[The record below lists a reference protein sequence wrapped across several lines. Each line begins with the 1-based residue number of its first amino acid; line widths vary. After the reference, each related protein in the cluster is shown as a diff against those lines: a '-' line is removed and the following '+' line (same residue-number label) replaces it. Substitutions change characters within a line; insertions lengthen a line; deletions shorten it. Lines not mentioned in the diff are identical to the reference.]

1 MILLGSSAMMASEPP
16 AEPPPGAVK
25 ADLGFPAPGTKWV
38 ARIVPQSGATVTIT
52 YTVLGEGTYEGKPVY
67 RVSGGI
73 DTLVYDKATG
83 NTVAILRMGKE
94 ASAYSPHAGPFS
106 WPLYV
111 GKSWTASYTY
121 HDSTRGMAV
130 GPVKEEYRVAAY
142 EDVVVPAGTWK
153 AFRIE
158 SEAGGNSFS
167 TIWYAP
173 EIKLIVKRVNETT
186 IGHPLGATKSV
197 YEIIEYPVKDKAS
210 LKSET
215 QPTVGAGAK
224 AERPEWKVG
233 YEWRYAWKGP
243 TGSGTLTHAI
253 IRENTYEG
261 VPVWVIR
268 AGRNEN
274 SYAKNVLGLLATMSG
289 GKLITKR
296 NTPYQFF
303 SWPLEVGKEWSNA
316 YVLERVE
323 EKSSQTVDLR
333 MVVANLEEIKVP
345 AGTFEAF
352 KIEAHNNFTGTL
364 HSENW
369 YSPKVKWFVKSKTYL
384 TNGVREEDLVSFKV
398 E

>member
-1 MILLGSSAMMASEPP
+1 MSQTGSSA
-16 AEPPPGAVK
+16 
-25 ADLGFPAPGTKWV
+25 
-38 ARIVPQSGATVTIT
+38 TIT
-52 YTVLGEGTYEGKPVY
+52 YTVLEDGTYEGKPVH

-73 DTLVYDKATG
+73 DTLVVDKGTSNLIAT
-83 NTVAILRMGKE
+83 LRMGKE
-94 ASAYSPHAGPFS
+94 ASAYSPHDGTFS

-121 HDSTRGMAV
+121 RDNVRGMSM
-130 GPVKEEYRVAAY
+130 GPIKVDYRVAAY
-142 EDVVVPAGTWK
+142 EDVTITAGTWK
-153 AFRIE
+153 VFRIE
-158 SEAGGNSFS
+158 SEAGGSSFS

-186 IGHPLGATKSV
+186 IGHPFGPTKSV
-197 YEIIEYPVKDKAS
+197 YEIIEYSARDKTAA
-210 LKSET
+210 KSEIK
-215 QPTVGAGAK
+215 PAIRKGAK
-224 AERPEWKVG
+224 AERPTWKVG
-233 YEWRYAWKGP
+233 YEWRFAWKGP
-243 TGSGTLTHAI
+243 RGSGTLAHAI
-253 IRENTYEG
+253 IREDTYEG

-274 SYAKNVLGLLATMSG
+274 SYAKDVLGLLATMSG

-323 EKSSQTVDLR
+323 EKSSQTVDSR

-384 TNGVREEDLVSFKV
+384 TNGVREEDLVSFTAD
-398 E
+398 